1 MAADHVSETLYN
13 KVFYKN
19 YVSKIFCLKAA
30 LNQVKL
36 CVVSSLL
43 DFYLTSSIC
52 HADIFFSFFLSL
64 YFTPIQFKANLE
76 MAV

>member
-19 YVSKIFCLKAA
+19 VSKIFCLKAA

-43 DFYLTSSIC
+43 DFYLTSSIY

-64 YFTPIQFKANLE
+64 YFTPIQLKANLE